1 MTEYTIDRNM
11 FVKTIVDYI
20 RKYNEAAKFAAKATA
35 LTREYGKK
43 YMDKWTMY
51 NAERVAYEEIVKRL
65 YNLMP
70 EEAKKTGCGY
80 VLEEETIKDTYVV
93 SNEKTVEI
101 EYKRFHF
108 FYDDSIERLYEN
120 RVIF

>member
-1 MTEYTIDRNM
+1 MNEYTVDRNM

-20 RKYNEAAKFAAKATA
+20 RKYNEASMFAAKATA
-35 LTREYGKK
+35 LTMEYGKK

-51 NAERVAYEEIVKRL
+51 NSERVAYEEIVKSL

-70 EEAKKTGCGY
+70 EEAKKAGGGY
-80 VLEEETIKDTYVV
+80 ILDEEIIRNTYAV
-93 SNEKTVEI
+93 SDEKTVEI

-108 FYDDSIERLYEN
+108 FYDDSVERLYEN
-120 RVIF
+120 RVLF

>member
-20 RKYNEAAKFAAKATA
+20 RKYNEAAKFAAKAM
-35 LTREYGKK
+35 EHGKK

-70 EEAKKTGCGY
+70 EEAKKTGSGY

-108 FYDDSIERLYEN
+108 FYDDSVERLYEN